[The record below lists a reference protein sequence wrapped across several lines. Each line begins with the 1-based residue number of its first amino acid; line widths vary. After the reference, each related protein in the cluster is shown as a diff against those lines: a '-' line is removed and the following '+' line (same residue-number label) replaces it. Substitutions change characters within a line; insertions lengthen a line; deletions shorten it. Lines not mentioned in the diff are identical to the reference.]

1 MWRRG
6 KIGWVCAL
14 TLAIIVASAPVLLA
28 GEPDGAYPERVVQLR
43 GKLVGEVMGGGKAF
57 YRVLMNPC
65 GEAPYDPILLPVD
78 LVIGMEELG
87 VSSCGDASY
96 EETLFSVPQEG
107 VVGEAPYYG
116 FERNVVL
123 LHLEPPSE

>member
-6 KIGWVCAL
+6 KVGWACAL
-14 TLAIIVASAPVLLA
+14 TLAIIVVSAPVLTA
-28 GEPDGAYPERVVQLR
+28 AEPEGAYPERDVQLR
-43 GKLVGEVMGGGKAF
+43 GKLVGEVMCEGKTF

-65 GEAPYDPILLPVD
+65 GEAPYDPILLPMD

-87 VSSCGDASY
+87 VRLCSKASY

-107 VVGEAPYYG
+107 IIGEAPYYG

-123 LHLEPPSE
+123 LHLERSSE